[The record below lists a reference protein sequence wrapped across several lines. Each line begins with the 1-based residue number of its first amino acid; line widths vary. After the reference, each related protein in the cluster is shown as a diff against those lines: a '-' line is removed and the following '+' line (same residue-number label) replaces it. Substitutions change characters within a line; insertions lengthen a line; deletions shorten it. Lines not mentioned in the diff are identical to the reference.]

1 MDTDVRLYNLE
12 RDNAEIRDRL
22 GKVED
27 KASNAWKSINEV
39 KEDVGNLYD
48 KVEELDRNVKE
59 VISRQTN
66 MEVDMK
72 TIKAEQ
78 TETGETLKKMKK
90 WLAGITLVVIVAGI
104 VMYKKG
110 SDIPAQVV
118 ELVIPYLN
126 QI

>member
-59 VISRQTN
+59 VITRQTN

-72 TIKAEQ
+72 TMKADQ
-78 TETGETLKKMKK
+78 SDIHDILKKMKK
-90 WLAGITLVVIVAGI
+90 WIAGIALIILVAGI
-104 VMYKKG
+104 VAYKKG
-110 SDIPAQVV
+110 SDIPGKVV
-118 ELVIPYLN
+118 ELVVPYLN